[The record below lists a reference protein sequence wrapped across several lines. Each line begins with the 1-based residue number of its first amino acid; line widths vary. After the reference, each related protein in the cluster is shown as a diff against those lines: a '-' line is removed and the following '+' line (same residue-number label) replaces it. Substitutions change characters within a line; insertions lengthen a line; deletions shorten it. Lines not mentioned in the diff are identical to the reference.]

1 MIALLGNNFESYG
14 LEHGFKGM
22 IIISLLLH
30 LSIFSILFLIPG
42 LNKAEIISSP
52 VISVNLVSLQKKELP
67 PVTGFPES
75 TPNPAMPATP
85 KNEVK
90 VKELKHEN
98 KMALKKDKKMKEKPA
113 VVKKTSAIESN
124 KMADE
129 EMEKAVGKI
138 RQDILAKNQADIS
151 ASGGRKEGIGA
162 NISNPAGSAQGTMD
176 LKFQIYYSV
185 VWSKINDSWVLPENM
200 TSGKKNLEA
209 IIAIRIRKDGE
220 IVKVWTE
227 KSSGNTFFDQ
237 SALRAIAKTN
247 PLPPIPEGYG
257 EEFFELGIRFS
268 PSKL

>member
-1 MIALLGNNFESYG
+1 MTALLGNNFESYG

-42 LNKAEIISSP
+42 FNKAETISSP
-52 VISVNLVSLQKKELP
+52 VISVDLVSLQKKELP

-75 TPNPAMPATP
+75 TPKPAMPATP
-85 KNEVK
+85 KKEIK
-90 VKELKHEN
+90 AKELKHEN

-113 VVKKTSAIESN
+113 VVKTSEIESN

-138 RQDILAKNQADIS
+138 RQDILAKNQA
-151 ASGGRKEGIGA
+151 
-162 NISNPAGSAQGTMD
+162 NISNTDRSAQGTMD

-185 VWSKINDSWVLPENM
+185 VWSKIKDSWVLPENM
-200 TSGKKNLEA
+200 TSGKKNIEA

-227 KSSGNTFFDQ
+227 KASGNTFFDQ
-237 SALRAIAKTN
+237 SALRAIAKAN
-247 PLPPIPEGYG
+247 PLPPVPEGYG
-257 EEFFELGIRFS
+257 EEFFELGIRFF
-268 PSKL
+268 PSEP